1 MRNAVYT
8 LAALMLGL
16 AAPMKAQLID
26 FESVKPDSYSSFTLS
41 AGAVQ
46 VTFSRAGG
54 EPVHA
59 TEMAL
64 APYSPGVF
72 GGIAI
77 DDALSLSATGIW
89 ATFSTPVHAVSLDFS
104 DYSGPRLSPGGEDDT
119 AYLSAY
125 GLSGELLTTTSVY
138 LPKDAG
144 IFSQEYGRVYV
155 SGAQIGSI
163 RFSSTNFGAQPSDSV
178 YWDNL
183 RINDAALSS
192 GIFSMTQPPVSL
204 VPVPEPATY
213 AAAGAALLLLAIY
226 RRKSTR
232 SSVG

>member
-16 AAPMKAQLID
+16 AAPLKAQLID
-26 FESVKPDSYSSFTLS
+26 FESVKPDTYSSLTLS

-46 VTFSRAGG
+46 VTFARSGG
-54 EPVHA
+54 EPIHA

-64 APYSPGVF
+64 APYSPGIF

-77 DDALSLSATGIW
+77 DDALSLSPTGIW

-104 DYSGPRLSPGGEDDT
+104 DYSGPRMSPGGEDDT

-144 IFSQEYGRVYV
+144 IFSQEYGRVYIA
-155 SGAQIGSI
+155 GAQIASI

-183 RINDAALSS
+183 RINDAALSP
-192 GIFSMTQPPVSL
+192 GLFSLTEPPAPP

-213 AAAGAALLLLAIY
+213 AAGGTALLLLIAY
-226 RRKSTR
+226 RRKTAR
-232 SSVG
+232 SSAV